1 MSNHVNSLLFTP
13 FAGLLN
19 LGKRLGVP
27 ETVLAPA
34 LRGAGV
40 PDTVDCSKLIEEM
53 TREAVKPLRAHLT
66 SADLKKRQRARVA
79 KRRMLQKRRAV
90 R

>member
-34 LRGAGV
+34 LRGAAV
-40 PDTVDCSKLIEEM
+40 PEVYDLSKAIEAK
-53 TREAVKPLRAHLT
+53 TREACGQINPRMG
-66 SADLKKRQRARVA
+66 LKVGRQNYRRRA
-79 KRRMLQKRRAV
+79 KR
-90 R
+90 